1 MIGSSSAKAASM
13 SAPLGFLKGWAGR
26 RSKNRWMNHAP
37 LASGSAILQKAGMML
52 CRGK

>member
-26 RSKNRWMNHAP
+26 RSKNRSP